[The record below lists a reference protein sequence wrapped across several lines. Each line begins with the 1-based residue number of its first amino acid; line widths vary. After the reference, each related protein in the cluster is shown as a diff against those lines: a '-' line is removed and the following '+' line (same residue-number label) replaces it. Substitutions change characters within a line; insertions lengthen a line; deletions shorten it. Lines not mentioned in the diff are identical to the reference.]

1 MKRIIIFMVVL
12 FGIGGLLTITA
23 YATDTTEPETP
34 ITEEVVDDGVVEDV
48 TLQLETIKNMIVAGV
63 VSFLSSATFIL
74 LARWALNGVV
84 KTAKAKIAAG
94 EAQNIISTDNAVM
107 VNKRVDELKTYI
119 ENEVLKSFQEF
130 VAQFKTVD
138 MDLKTLIE
146 QYRVRDEQLGE
157 LLEQGL
163 GDDGDV
169 EE

>member
-84 KTAKAKIAAG
+84 KTAKAKIAAA
-94 EAQNIISTDNAVM
+94 ESQNIISTDNAVM

-146 QYRVRDEQLGE
+146 QYRVRDKQLGE

>member
-84 KTAKAKIAAG
+84 KTAKAKIAAA
-94 EAQNIISTDNAVM
+94 ESQNIISTDNAVM

>member
-23 YATDTTEPETP
+23 YATDTTEPEAP

-84 KTAKAKIAAG
+84 KTAKAKIAAA
-94 EAQNIISTDNAVM
+94 ESQNIISTDNAVM

-130 VAQFKTVD
+130 VTQFKTVD